1 MKTNENL
8 NKLISKQNNI
18 CHTYRTVKSSS
29 NINHINVNKNKTLEE
44 KYVLNKNIQSSSK
57 KHNDNSSIITHYN
70 NKRCFLKENKNKYSI
85 NTALDNMCKFNNLEL
100 FTNKDNIHISTISKS
115 SKNNKTISNIVTNT
129 DSSMS
134 MFYKN
139 EENSNIK
146 GIYKKPKNEKFSP
159 SLIITSYNSN
169 TNKKGLINHKKEIT
183 QMNPKS
189 KYNVYEN
196 IDKMKKNIILCKKTG
211 NKYMYNS
218 SNNIHKHFNY
228 NTMTNFNNNSNINNK
243 YIKRT
248 ETNKGYFYKKK
259 QPEKSSNLL
268 NNLNMHSYYDS
279 KAYFNSAKNRPVLLD
294 NMKNDLF
301 TDSNLN
307 LNYQSIVYSKKNNS
321 DKKFMKKNLTSKIY
335 KPKIETKNKLQYDSI
350 FQSAFFIQKNVILI
364 QKNYR
369 AHLSC
374 KKKYILKA
382 LRDIINGVNKI
393 FFIFYKSYF
402 KKFIFIINKRY
413 TKNNANPKSF
423 QNMKNQKFLN
433 EYNKDRNYQSKYYL
447 KTQPKT
453 IQKLNINNSKK
464 NNHLTLSPKKNES
477 NTRNND
483 KKTIYVTKYKAK

>member
-8 NKLISKQNNI
+8 NKLISKQNSI

-44 KYVLNKNIQSSSK
+44 KYVLNKNIKSSSK
-57 KHNDNSSIITHYN
+57 KPNDNSSIITHYN
-70 NKRCFLKENKNKYSI
+70 NKRYFLKENKNKFSI
-85 NTALDNMCKFNNLEL
+85 NTALDNMYNINNLEL
-100 FTNKDNIHISTISKS
+100 FTNKDNILISTISKS
-115 SKNNKTISNIVTNT
+115 SKNNKTISNIVTNP

-169 TNKKGLINHKKEIT
+169 KNKKGLMNNKKVLT
-183 QMNPKS
+183 QTNPKS
-189 KYNVYEN
+189 KYTVYEN

-248 ETNKGYFYKKK
+248 ETNKGYYYQKK

-268 NNLNMHSYYDS
+268 NNLNFYSYYDS
-279 KAYFNSAKNRPVLLD
+279 KPYFYSAKNRPVVED

-301 TDSNLN
+301 TDTNLN
-307 LNYQSIVYSKKNNS
+307 LDYQSIVYS
-321 DKKFMKKNLTSKIY
+321 
-335 KPKIETKNKLQYDSI
+335 
-350 FQSAFFIQKNVILI
+350 
-364 QKNYR
+364 
-369 AHLSC
+369 
-374 KKKYILKA
+374 
-382 LRDIINGVNKI
+382 
-393 FFIFYKSYF
+393 
-402 KKFIFIINKRY
+402 
-413 TKNNANPKSF
+413 
-423 QNMKNQKFLN
+423 
-433 EYNKDRNYQSKYYL
+433 
-447 KTQPKT
+447 
-453 IQKLNINNSKK
+453 
-464 NNHLTLSPKKNES
+464 
-477 NTRNND
+477 
-483 KKTIYVTKYKAK
+483 